1 MADGAPTIPG
11 QSTSDMPQKLTS
23 DSVTVSSNQQIYR
36 YGLFLD
42 GVLALEPDSFIGYGF
57 SNNSLVPQY
66 PQENGA
72 FQSYNKVDTPFN
84 LRIRVAKG
92 GSTTDVANFID
103 TAEALVKASNLN
115 LYSVITPERTY
126 NSVTIVK
133 ISHDHKPDSGAN
145 MVTMDIE
152 FLEIRNSATAQYTN
166 TASPTASGS
175 LSNTASAAS
184 SDKKVTGTVQ
194 AATPTPTQA
203 KAANTGLANLAD
215 AISGADT
222 VVP

>member
-1 MADGAPTIPG
+1 MADGSPTIPD
-11 QSTSDMPQKLTS
+11 QTVVITEPLLTA
-23 DSVTVSSNQQIYR
+23 DDASVSNRAALYR
-36 YGLFLD
+36 YGIFLN
-42 GVLALEPDSFIGYGF
+42 GAIVLEPDTFVGYGF

-92 GSTTDVANFID
+92 GSTTDVAAFID
-103 TAEALVKASNLN
+103 AAESLVKASNLN

-126 NSVTIVK
+126 NSVTVVK
-133 ISHDHKPDSGAN
+133 VTHDHKPDSGAN

-166 TASPTASGS
+166 TASPTSSGS
-175 LSNTASAAS
+175 FSSTYNQAN
-184 SDKKVTGTVQ
+184 SDKKSTGTVQ
-194 AATPTPTQA
+194 AVTPTDTQS
-203 KAANTGLANLAD
+203 KAANTGLSKIAN
-215 AISGADT
+215 AINGGDT